1 MKSQPVAPLRVS
13 DGRGVDL
20 SLDAW
25 GRLVVSTEDGQS
37 YVGVDPVRSF
47 PIADPTRWVSFT
59 DDHGR
64 EVFCLQSLEN
74 LSTESRRLLDQELGL
89 RDFVPV
95 IKRIARVSGESTP
108 CDWEV
113 ETDHGHTRF
122 TLDNE
127 DDVRRIGPH
136 RVMIGDTRK
145 LRYQIPDTRALDSH
159 SRRLL
164 DRFI

>member
-1 MKSQPVAPLRVS
+1 MKHQPTEPPRIS
-13 DGRGVDL
+13 DGRGVEL
-20 SLDAW
+20 SLDPW
-25 GRLVVSTEDGQS
+25 GRLVVSTDDGQR
-37 YVGVDPVRSF
+37 YVGVDPVSAF

-64 EVFCLQSLEN
+64 EVFCLETLEG
-74 LSTESRRLLDQELGL
+74 LEPGSRRLLDRELAL

-95 IKRIARVSGESTP
+95 IKRIDRVWGESTP
-108 CDWEV
+108 CEWEV
-113 ETDHGHTRF
+113 ETDHGRTRF

-127 DDVRRIGPH
+127 DDVRRLGPH
-136 RVMIGDTRK
+136 RVMIGDSRK
-145 LRYQIPDTRALDSH
+145 LRYQVPDTRALDSH